1 MRKAKLVESVLS
13 ALLILS
19 LTFIYY
25 QWKTIESNEETE
37 QAFLSRHM
45 SFLGADFIAANICLE
60 NILTGQ
66 WDRGV
71 QFGRAYEAL
80 MDASERAR
88 EPLIPGNYQA
98 WSIIGAS
105 LEQSA
110 SIIGN
115 LSNKDNMDENDTA
128 QLNNIK
134 ELLDV
139 YIDMMRKSNANTG
152 FIDEQ
157 SMLKAE
163 RAAKQF
169 NQQ

>member
-1 MRKAKLVESVLS
+1 
-13 ALLILS
+13 
-19 LTFIYY
+19 
-25 QWKTIESNEETE
+25 
-37 QAFLSRHM
+37 
-45 SFLGADFIAANICLE
+45 
-60 NILTGQ
+60 
-66 WDRGV
+66 
-71 QFGRAYEAL
+71 

-88 EPLIPGNYQA
+88 EPLSPGNYQA

-115 LSNKDNMDENDTA
+115 LSNKDNLDENDTA

-139 YIDMMRKSNANTG
+139 YIYMMRKSNANTG